1 MEEHAFASASRL
13 AGEIRDRRIGCL
25 ELLDFYLARAERY
38 NGALNAIVAWQ
49 VERARERAR
58 AADAALA
65 RGEVWGPLHG
75 IPMTVKESY
84 NVAGL
89 PTTWGNPLWKDNI
102 AAGNA
107 VVVDRLVAAGAV
119 VYGKTNVPFML
130 MDSQSFNEVYGTTN
144 NPWDISRGPG
154 GSSGGEA
161 AALAAG
167 LGALGAGS
175 DIAGSLRNPA
185 HYCGVYGHK
194 PSWGLIPPRGHSAA
208 GALSP
213 TDISVVGPMARHAED
228 LALAMQILAGPDVLQ
243 QPAWRV
249 ELPPPRRRRLGE
261 FRVGVWTHSP
271 LCAIDGSIDERF
283 AAAVAALCR
292 AGAAVDETTRPPID
306 DGEHH
311 RLFMLLLRAATA
323 SRLADAEFA
332 AQQQVAASL
341 APDDMS
347 FRATMARG
355 ATIGH
360 RDWGKA
366 NEARTRLR
374 HAWRDFF
381 QRFDVLLA
389 PVAATAAF
397 AHDHN
402 PDRDRRLIPVNGRP
416 VPYGDQRFWAGPA
429 SLSYLPA
436 TAAPL
441 GLTADGLPVGLQVIG
456 AEGEDLTTIEFAR
469 LLAAEIGGF
478 IAPPG
483 YDA

>member
-1 MEEHAFASASRL
+1 MDERAFASATRL
-13 AGEIRDRRIGCL
+13 AAEIRDRRIGCL
-25 ELLDFYLARAERY
+25 ELLDHYLARAERH
-38 NGALNAIVAWQ
+38 NPALNAIIGWQ
-49 VERARERAR
+49 VDQARQRARE
-58 AADAALA
+58 ADTALA
-65 RGEVWGPLHG
+65 RRQVWGPLHG
-75 IPMTVKESY
+75 IPMTVKESFD
-84 NVAGL
+84 VAGL
-89 PTTWGNPLWKDNI
+89 PTTWGNPVWKDNI
-102 AAGNA
+102 AKSNA
-107 VVVDRLVAAGAV
+107 VVIERLQGAGAV
-119 VYGKTNVPFML
+119 VYGKTNVPLLL

-144 NPWDISRGPG
+144 NPWDAGRGPG

-167 LGALGAGS
+167 LSALGAGS

-194 PSWGLIPPRGHSAA
+194 PTWGIIPMRGHSAA
-208 GALSP
+208 GTLTP

-228 LALAMQILAGPDVLQ
+228 LELAMRVLAGPDLLQ

-249 ELPPPRRRRLGE
+249 ELPPSRHRRLGD
-261 FRVGVWTHSP
+261 FRVALWLDSP
-271 LCAIDGSIDERF
+271 LCDIDASVRQRF
-283 AAAVAALCR
+283 AAAAAALQT
-292 AGAAVDETTRPPID
+292 AGATVDETARPPIED
-306 DGEHH
+306 AEQR

-323 SRLADAEFA
+323 ARLSDKDFA
-332 AQQQVAASL
+332 AQREIAATI

-355 ATIGH
+355 AAIDH
-360 RDWGKA
+360 RGWGMA
-366 NEARTRLR
+366 NEARTKLR
-374 HAWRDFF
+374 YAWREFF
-381 QRFDVLLA
+381 RRFDVLLA

-397 AHDHN
+397 PHDHN
-402 PDRDRRLIPVNGRP
+402 PDRDARKITVNGRH

-441 GLTADGLPVGLQVIG
+441 GLTEAGLPAGLQIIG

-478 IAPPG
+478 VRPPG
-483 YDA
+483 YAD